1 MLEKS
6 QDIRISQG
14 IGQNMA
20 VEDLRAVIE
29 AGGVLVL
36 SGAGMSTGSGIPDY
50 RGPNG
55 AYARG
60 HQPMT
65 YQNFLRNEDGR
76 RRYWA
81 RSHVGWNTFSR
92 AQPNAAHVAVAQMER
107 DGFVDSVITQNVD
120 GLHQSAGSSHVIDL
134 HGRLNRVICLNCG
147 AMQDR
152 TEVHERLVEVNPDFS
167 THVNRI
173 NPDGDYEIPDGQ
185 LVDFKIVSCKACQ
198 GILKPDVVY
207 FGESVPVKR
216 VDAAFELVNRCSTL
230 LVLGSSLMVYSGR
243 RFVDHA
249 HKNGKTV
256 VIINQ
261 GETRC
266 DHIAAVRMD
275 ADVVDV
281 LPTLMQLTRSL

>member
-1 MLEKS
+1 
-6 QDIRISQG
+6 
-14 IGQNMA
+14 MA
-20 VEDLRAVIE
+20 VEKLRAVIE

-81 RSHVGWNTFSR
+81 RSHVGWITFSQ
-92 AQPNAAHVAVAQMER
+92 AQPNAAHAALAHMEQG
-107 DGFVDSVITQNVD
+107 GFVDSVITQNVD
-120 GLHQSAGSSHVIDL
+120 GLHQSAGSSRVIDL
-134 HGRLNRVICLNCG
+134 HGRLDRVICLKCG
-147 AMQDR
+147 ALQDR
-152 TEVHERLVEVNPDFS
+152 TDVHERLVEVNPDFS
-167 THVNRI
+167 TLVERI
-173 NPDGDYEIPDGQ
+173 NPDGDYEILDGQ

-207 FGESVPVKR
+207 FGESVPAKR

-230 LVLGSSLMVYSGR
+230 LVLGSTLMVYSGR
-243 RFVDHA
+243 RFVEHA

-256 VIINQ
+256 AIINQ
-261 GETRC
+261 GHTRC
-266 DHIAAVRMD
+266 DHIADIRMD
-275 ADVVDV
+275 ADVNDI
-281 LPTLMQLTRSL
+281 LPTLMQLMRSL

>member
-1 MLEKS
+1 
-6 QDIRISQG
+6 
-14 IGQNMA
+14 MA
-20 VEDLRAVIE
+20 VEELQAVIQ

-36 SGAGMSTGSGIPDY
+36 SGAGISTGSGIPDY

-55 AYARG
+55 AYSRG

-65 YQNFLRNEDGR
+65 YQDFLRSEGAR
-76 RRYWA
+76 RRDWA
-81 RSHVGWNTFSR
+81 RSHVGWTTFSR
-92 AQPNAAHVAVAQMER
+92 AQPNAAHAALAEMEQI
-107 DGFVDSVITQNVD
+107 GIVDAVITQNVD
-120 GLHQSAGSSHVIDL
+120 GLHQSAGSSRVIDL

-147 AMQDR
+147 AVQDR
-152 TEVHERLVEVNPDFS
+152 MEVHERLVEFNPDFS
-167 THVNRI
+167 THVERI
-173 NPDGDYEIPDGQ
+173 NPDGDYEIPNEQ
-185 LVDFKIVSCKACQ
+185 LVDFEIVSCLECQ

-207 FGESVPVKR
+207 FGESVPVER
-216 VDAAFELVNRCSTL
+216 VGSAFELVDSSSTL

-243 RFVDHA
+243 RFVEHA

-266 DHIAAVRMD
+266 DHIADIRLD

-281 LPTLMQLTRSL
+281 APNLMDQIRSAC

>member
-1 MLEKS
+1 MALEEL
-6 QDIRISQG
+6 Q
-14 IGQNMA
+14 
-20 VEDLRAVIE
+20 AVIQ

-55 AYARG
+55 AYSRG

-65 YQNFLRNEDGR
+65 YQDFLRNEGGR

-81 RSHVGWNTFSR
+81 RSHVGWTRFSQ
-92 AQPNAAHVAVAQMER
+92 AKPNAAHVAIAQMEQS
-107 DGFVDSVITQNVD
+107 GFIDSVITQNVD
-120 GLHQSAGSSHVIDL
+120 GLHQSAGSDRVIDL
-134 HGRLNRVICLNCG
+134 HGRLNRVICLSCG
-147 AMQDR
+147 ALQDR
-152 TEVHERLVEVNPDFS
+152 SVIHERLVEVNPDFS
-167 THVNRI
+167 TYVERI
-173 NPDGDYEIPDGQ
+173 NPDGDYEIPDEQ
-185 LVDFKIVSCKACQ
+185 LVDFDIVSCLECQ

-207 FGESVPVKR
+207 FGESVPVER
-216 VDAAFELVNRCSTL
+216 VSVAFELVNQSSTL

-243 RFVDHA
+243 RFVEHA

-266 DHIAAVRMD
+266 DHIADIRPD

-281 LPTLMQLTRSL
+281 APNLMDQIRSAC

>member
-1 MLEKS
+1 
-6 QDIRISQG
+6 
-14 IGQNMA
+14 MA
-20 VEDLRAVIE
+20 VEELQAVIQ

-36 SGAGMSTGSGIPDY
+36 SGAGISTGSGIPDY

-55 AYARG
+55 AYSRG

-65 YQNFLRNEDGR
+65 YQDFLRSEGAR

-81 RSHVGWNTFSR
+81 RSHVGWTTFSR
-92 AQPNAAHVAVAQMER
+92 AQPNAAHAALAEMEQI
-107 DGFVDSVITQNVD
+107 GIVDAVITQNVD
-120 GLHQSAGSSHVIDL
+120 GLHQSAGSSRVIDL

-147 AMQDR
+147 AVQDR
-152 TEVHERLVEVNPDFS
+152 MEVHERLVEFNPDFS
-167 THVNRI
+167 THVERI
-173 NPDGDYEIPDGQ
+173 NPDGDYEIPNEQ
-185 LVDFKIVSCKACQ
+185 LVDFEIVSCLECQ

-207 FGESVPVKR
+207 FGESVPVER
-216 VDAAFELVNRCSTL
+216 VGSAFELVDSSSTL
-230 LVLGSSLMVYSGR
+230 LVLGSSLMFYSGR
-243 RFVDHA
+243 RFVEHA

-266 DHIAAVRMD
+266 DHIADIRLD

-281 LPTLMQLTRSL
+281 APNLMDQIRSAC